1 MKQRLKL
8 KHIFMGRPRKPKVE
22 KECPR
27 CGTKHIK
34 RGIYCNYS
42 CANVREH
49 SEIDKLNK
57 GLAVAA
63 YHKTEAAEEH
73 KWKLSH
79 VARAARQYQTDS
91 TVVMPTEE
99 DMGIPLSP
107 SEDDE
112 YLRGRVS
119 GRDLWFDAD

>member
-1 MKQRLKL
+1 
-8 KHIFMGRPRKPKVE
+8 MGRHKKIRPE

-34 RGIYCNYS
+34 RGIFCSYS

-49 SEIDKLNK
+49 SELDKLNK
-57 GLAVAA
+57 GLAVSA
-63 YHKTEAAEEH
+63 YHKTEASEEH
-73 KWKLSH
+73 KWKLSN
-79 VARAARQYQTDS
+79 VIRAAQQSLTDV
-91 TVVMPTEE
+91 TVVIPTEE